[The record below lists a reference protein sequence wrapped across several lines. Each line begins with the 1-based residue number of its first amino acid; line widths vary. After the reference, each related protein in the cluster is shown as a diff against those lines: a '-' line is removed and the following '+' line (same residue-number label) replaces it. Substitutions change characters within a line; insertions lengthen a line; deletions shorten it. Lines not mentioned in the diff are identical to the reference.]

1 MFVLSRS
8 CGFWVKKPFWGT
20 LLLCDESQG
29 DDNTWQED
37 LAVLKPLY
45 PILCLNSSHVKDISI
60 MFPWQKQYLNCSLRS
75 LIIYCLWH
83 KIYIFIIFISSR
95 NSYIHFFFH
104 EGTVTN
110 PAIWL
115 VLSAVRIFLSLITVT
130 VTAGNSASECSAS
143 FVNELQVIVDLF
155 RFTLS
160 WTINQRKFISIH
172 F

>member
-95 NSYIHFFFH
+95 NSYIHIFPPPSIILH
-104 EGTVTN
+104 LPNKREWN
-110 PAIWL
+110 NWL
-115 VLSAVRIFLSLITVT
+115 LKTPPPPPPKKN
-130 VTAGNSASECSAS
+130 GEN
-143 FVNELQVIVDLF
+143 
-155 RFTLS
+155 
-160 WTINQRKFISIH
+160 
-172 F
+172 